1 MGSMRRRFL
10 IVLTTAALFA
20 GVAGCDA
27 AAFNRWLVERGKPA
41 MTEPELSKVVALITA
56 AENENTRKA
65 SFTATLVGVDAARL
79 GLSWR
84 PGCPV
89 GPADL
94 RLITVSYWGFDNAG
108 HTGELIVHRN
118 IALQTIRA
126 FRELWDARFPINRMD
141 TAEKFASP
149 TDFRPD
155 GSFIET
161 HGPDLVNDTSA
172 FFCRPTTGSSSG
184 WSQHSYG
191 TAIDINP
198 VQNPYIKGA
207 TVIPENGTTARNAS
221 VPGTIVKGS
230 LPVAAMKR
238 AGLVWGGTWSSLKDY
253 MHFSATGR

>member
-1 MGSMRRRFL
+1 M
-10 IVLTTAALFA
+10 
-20 GVAGCDA
+20 
-27 AAFNRWLVERGKPA
+27 
-41 MTEPELSKVVALITA
+41 
-56 AENENTRKA
+56 
-65 SFTATLVGVDAARL
+65 
-79 GLSWR
+79 
-84 PGCPV
+84 
-89 GPADL
+89 
-94 RLITVSYWGFDNAG
+94 
-108 HTGELIVHRN
+108 HRN

-126 FRELWDARFPINRMD
+126 FQELWGAEFPINRMD

-253 MHFSATGR
+253 MHFSDRPLTPTHEWCAFGASRSHPTRRRPEAATHPFGPATASD

>member
-1 MGSMRRRFL
+1 MRARRAL
-10 IVLTTAALFA
+10 ILVTVVALFLGA
-20 GVAGCDA
+20 AGCDA
-27 AAFNRWLVERGKPA
+27 GAFNRWMVEHGKAPLS
-41 MTEPELSKVVALITA
+41 EPELSRVVALVTA
-56 AENENTRKA
+56 AEMENTRKA
-65 SFTATLVGVDAARL
+65 SFVGTLVAVDEARL

-94 RLITVSYWGFDNAG
+94 RLVTVSFWGFDNAG
-108 HTGELIVHRN
+108 HTGELVVN
-118 IALQTIRA
+118 KSIALQTIRA
-126 FRELWDARFPINRMD
+126 FRELWDAKFPINRMD

-172 FFCRPTTGSSSG
+172 FFCRPATGSSSG

-198 VQNPYIKGA
+198 VQNPYIKGSL
-207 TVIPENGTTARNAS
+207 VIPENGSTARNGG
-221 VPGTIVKGS
+221 VPGTITSKS
-230 LPVAAMKR
+230 QPVAAMKR
-238 AGLVWGGTWSSLKDY
+238 AGLIWGGTWSSLKDY
-253 MHFSATGR
+253 MHFSKSGR

>member
-1 MGSMRRRFL
+1 MRTRSAL
-10 IVLTTAALFA
+10 LLLTVIALVTTA
-20 GVAGCDA
+20 CDA

-41 MTEPELSKVVALITA
+41 MTEPELTKVVALITA

-65 SFTATLVGVDAARL
+65 SFTATLVGVDEARL

-89 GPADL
+89 GPGDL

-108 HTGELIVHRN
+108 HTGELIVHRT
-118 IALQTIRA
+118 IALQTIKA
-126 FRELWDARFPINRMD
+126 FRELWDAKFAINRMD

-149 TDFRPD
+149 SDFRPD

-172 FFCRPTTGSSSG
+172 FFCRPATGASSG

-198 VQNPYIKGA
+198 VQNPYVKGA
-207 TVIPENGTTARNAS
+207 TVIPENGVTARNAGA
-221 VPGTIVKGS
+221 PGTITKGS

-238 AGLVWGGTWSSLKDY
+238 AGLIWGGTWSSLKDY
-253 MHFSATGR
+253 MHFSKTGR